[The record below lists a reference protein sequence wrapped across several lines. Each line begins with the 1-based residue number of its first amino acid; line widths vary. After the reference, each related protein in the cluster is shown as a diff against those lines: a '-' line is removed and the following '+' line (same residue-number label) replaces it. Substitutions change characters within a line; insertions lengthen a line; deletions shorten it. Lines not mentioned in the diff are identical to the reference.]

1 MRNKSRIFISALVS
15 TMLLAGSSVLADKD
29 DSHTKTPFRI
39 NIAEWSDEVE
49 VLRVQ
54 GKCQYNCVIEVF
66 NEGSGEK
73 IAETDEVPGKTWFVT
88 IPENGSQPSLDPV
101 PCRVGAH
108 QIGSDHCEDAYDTL
122 DVQNAPDDC
131 APVIEETY
139 FFRY

>member
-1 MRNKSRIFISALVS
+1 MKHRSKILLSAIVS
-15 TMLLAGSSVLADKD
+15 TLLLVGSTAVADKD

-66 NEGSGEK
+66 NEGSGEL
-73 IAETDEVPGKTWFVT
+73 IAITEEVPGKTWYVT
-88 IPENGSQPSLDPV
+88 IPEKGSDPPLDPV
-101 PCRVGAH
+101 PCVVGAH
-108 QIGSDHCEDAYDTL
+108 QIGSDTCRDAYDTL

-131 APVIEETY
+131 APVLEE
-139 FFRY
+139 RYLFGY